1 MPWLKRCS
9 CRSEVVLPHS
19 GAQANRQRAALGSRW
34 RRGLACTRTL
44 SSGLTARVAIV
55 VGTASAA
62 SDADKSRGQP
72 VILFPRGDHGEEI
85 GALVE
90 LLDLRDGAGDAFW
103 FAPIK

>member
-1 MPWLKRCS
+1 M
-9 CRSEVVLPHS
+9 LPHS

-44 SSGLTARVAIV
+44 SSGLTARVDV
-55 VGTASAA
+55 VGGTASGA
-62 SDADKSRGQP
+62 SDTDKSHGQP
-72 VILFPRGDHGEEI
+72 VILFLRGDRGEEI

-90 LLDLRDGAGDAFW
+90 LLDLRDGAGDAFG